1 MVLKSNFADIVI
13 PEIPLGQYVMEALK
27 QQNPD
32 ALAIIEMVSGNSLT
46 YKQLCDQA
54 QQLTGLLWRA
64 GLRKGDIV
72 ALALPFDLTYTP
84 LFIAISC
91 CGGVLFGCKLLF
103 QSSILQQLRSVKP
116 TLVITTND
124 RYDQISTDIKQ
135 EVSSLKLCLSFDQL
149 KNIQPGSIRS
159 RDNDMPCYGCIDVH
173 NDAAGIFQ
181 SSGTT
186 GQPKGI
192 VISHYG
198 FVTTLLAFKSTF
210 QLFREDRLAFSFT
223 ALHVLALNVFLSS
236 VIRGVTIV
244 HGTPSLEQYLGLI
257 SKYKVTTWFILNVNL
272 LKAIV
277 EDKQAHKHN
286 LSFLKSI
293 FVGGTTCP
301 SDLIQQA
308 RDKFGIIVSM
318 TYGSTEMGFVS
329 CGYSNKTPT
338 NSVGILTNNTQIKVI
353 DQDNE
358 LGPDE
363 KGEICVKSPQIMKNY
378 LLNDGTVSQGVIN
391 GWMHSGDLGFYDKQG
406 YLYIVGRLKEVIKIQ
421 PGNIAVMPAELE
433 DIIRRHNQV
442 LDVAIVGVPHP
453 DYGEA
458 PRAFVV
464 RKNETLL
471 EEDLVLFFNNQ
482 VENTTSL
489 HGGVKFVPVI
499 PRNETGKILR
509 RQLLKNSGV

>member
-27 QQNPD
+27 QKDPD
-32 ALAIIEMVSGNSLT
+32 ALAIIEMVSDSSLT

-72 ALALPFDLTYTP
+72 ALALPFDLPYTP

-103 QSSILQQLRSVKP
+103 QSSILQQLRAVKP

-173 NDAAGIFQ
+173 NDAAVIFQ

-186 GQPKGI
+186 GQPKA
-192 VISHYG
+192 VVVSHYG
-198 FVTTLLAFKSTF
+198 MVASSHTFSSTF
-210 QLFREDRLAFSFT
+210 GLFREDRLAFNFLP
-223 ALHVLALNVFLSS
+223 LHVTTLKLILSS
-236 VIRGVTIV
+236 IIRGVTILY
-244 HGTPSLEQYLGLI
+244 GTPSPEQYLGLI
-257 SKYKVTTWFILNVNL
+257 SKYKVTTCIILNVNL

-293 FVGGTTCP
+293 FVGGSTFP
-301 SDLIQQA
+301 SELIQQA
-308 RDKFGIIVSM
+308 RDKFGVIVSM
-318 TYGSTEMGFVS
+318 TYGSTEMGLVS
-329 CGYSNKTPT
+329 CGLSNYSPT
-338 NSVGILTNNTQIKVI
+338 NSVGILTCNTQIKVI

-363 KGEICVKSPQIMKNY
+363 KGEVCVKCPQIMKNY
-378 LLNDGTVSQGVIN
+378 LLNDGTVTQGVTN

-406 YLYIVGRLKEVIKIQ
+406 YLYIVGRLKDAIKTQ
-421 PGNIAVMPAELE
+421 PGNITVMPAELE
-433 DIIRRHNQV
+433 DVIRRHSKV

-464 RKNETLL
+464 RKDETLL
-471 EEDLVLFFNNQ
+471 EKELIKFFNDQ
-482 VENTTSL
+482 VETTTNL
-489 HGGVKFVPVI
+489 HGGIEFVPVI

-509 RQLLKNSGV
+509 RQLLKKSGD

>member
-1 MVLKSNFADIVI
+1 MVLKSSFADIVI
-13 PEIPLGQYVMEALK
+13 PEIPLGQYVMESLK
-27 QQNPD
+27 QQDPD

-72 ALALPFDLTYTP
+72 ALALPFDLKYAP

-124 RYDQISTDIKQ
+124 QYHQILTDMKQ
-135 EVSSLKLCLSFDQL
+135 EVSSLKLYLSFDQL

-173 NDAAGIFQ
+173 NDAAVIFQ

-186 GQPKGI
+186 DQPKA
-192 VISHYG
+192 VVVSHYG
-198 FVTTLLAFKSTF
+198 LVATLLTINSTF
-210 QLFREDRLAFSFT
+210 GLFREDRLAFHFT
-223 ALHVLALNVFLSS
+223 ALNVATLNFSLSF

-244 HGTPSLEQYLGLI
+244 YGTPSPEQYLGFI
-257 SKYKVTTWFILNVNL
+257 SKYKVTTCLIFNVNL

-293 FVGGTTCP
+293 FVGGTKYP
-301 SDLIQQA
+301 SELIQQA
-308 RDKFGIIVSM
+308 RDKFGVFVSM
-318 TYGSTEMGFVS
+318 TYGSTEMGLVS

-338 NSVGILTNNTQIKVI
+338 NSVGILTSNTQIKVI

-363 KGEICVKSPQIMKNY
+363 KGEIYVKCPQIMKNY
-378 LLNDGTVSQGVIN
+378 LLNDGTVSQGVVN

-406 YLYIVGRLKEVIKIQ
+406 YLYIVGRLKDAIKAQ
-421 PGNIAVMPAELE
+421 PGNITVMPAELE
-433 DIIRRHNQV
+433 DIIRRHSKV
-442 LDVAIVGVPHP
+442 LDVAIVGVLHP

-464 RKNETLL
+464 RKDETLL
-471 EEDLVLFFNNQ
+471 EEELIKFFNDQ

-489 HGGVKFVPVI
+489 HGGVEFVPVI

-509 RQLLKNSGV
+509 RQLLKKSGD